1 MAIFFDAAVEPDDLT
16 TFTREVPVPREL
28 TLLSEFPRRDLET
41 NTVDFA
47 EIVRTNRTAKYRAY
61 DGRIHVS
68 ERDVGSEKRVKMIP
82 LSSSL
87 NMGEYERLQLEF
99 ARLGGTNQQALS
111 RAIYNEGEQLT
122 REVQNRLE
130 LAWGDLLSDGK
141 LTISENGYG
150 GETDYGLAALGN
162 LVAPGVLWTAAN
174 LATMTPLNDLQAWSD
189 AYRLTNGGVAPARAK
204 TSLARLRV
212 LQRSKEVIDAVYGAT
227 QGRTRVSVQELNDLL
242 RDEGLPVF
250 DEPYDS
256 SFDVDGVTTRTIS
269 DDKVSLMPANLAD
282 LGYTAWGVTATA
294 LELVN
299 SDQSDMSFE
308 EAPGIV
314 GVVEKVGP
322 PYREF
327 TYVDAVAMPILAN
340 ARRLM
345 VADVA

>member
-1 MAIFFDAAVEPDDLT
+1 MPIVFDAAVEPDDLT
-16 TFTREVPVPREL
+16 YFTRELPVPAEL
-28 TLLSEFPRRDLET
+28 QLLNEFPRQDRET

-47 EIVRTNRTAKYRAY
+47 EIVRTNRTARFRSY

-68 ERDVGSEKRVKMIP
+68 ERNVGSEQRINMIP
-82 LSSSL
+82 LSTSL
-87 NMGEYERLQLEF
+87 SMGEYERLALEF
-99 ARLGGTNQQALS
+99 ARLGGSNRGALA
-111 RAIYNEGEQLT
+111 RAIYNEAEQLT
-122 REVQNRLE
+122 FEMFNRLE

-141 LTISENGYG
+141 LTLAEMG
-150 GETDYGLAALGN
+150 GLETDYGLAAMGN
-162 LVAPGVLWTAAN
+162 IVAPSVQWTAAN
-174 LATMTPLNDLQAWSD
+174 LATMTPLTDLQAWSD

-204 TSLARLRV
+204 TSLVRLRV

-242 RDEGLPVF
+242 RDESLPVF
-250 DEPYDS
+250 DAPYDA
-256 SFDVDGVTTRTIS
+256 SFDVDGTTTRPIS
-269 DDKVSLMPANLAD
+269 DDKVSLLPASLAD
-282 LGYTAWGVTATA
+282 LGYTAYGVSATA

-299 SDQSDMSFE
+299 SNESDLSFE

-327 TYVDAVAMPILAN
+327 TYVDGVAMPVLTN